1 MNLLF
6 SLIWSVNFGSIII
19 RSRLWLEYVLAFKL
33 SNKFSWSNSYNS
45 TFKDKWEKLNLKE
58 VKDLDTNKFNGE
70 LLLDIIPIRS
80 KET

>member
-1 MNLLF
+1 MNIQVEQQIFMKWFLHF
-6 SLIWSVNFGSIII
+6 
-19 RSRLWLEYVLAFKL
+19 
-33 SNKFSWSNSYNS
+33 

-58 VKDLDTNKFNGE
+58 IKDLDTNIFTGE